1 MTKLIAILL
10 ALTCATLH
18 AQTVILQ
25 ADGSSVVRGVGANV
39 KGTATPI
46 AYTNF
51 SSGRFT
57 VWNTNQNVVIDND
70 SGLTWTRD
78 TNIDGQKD
86 WTNAGTY
93 CDELTYATYSD
104 WRVPSITELS
114 RDDTYGATNGL
125 VYDEDLGVPSALP
138 PGHPFTNIISDD
150 YWSSTDEGAGETDE
164 AYSVLLPTGPVELI
178 FKTYSVSVW
187 PCRGP

>member
-1 MTKLIAILL
+1 MTKLPAILL
-10 ALTCATLH
+10 ALTCATAFAQSVIVH
-18 AQTVILQ
+18 QTV
-25 ADGSSVVRGVGANV
+25 AGNVRGTGAERVKGVVRIETTYSSNR
-39 KGTATPI
+39 
-46 AYTNF
+46 F
-51 SSGRFT
+51 S
-57 VWNTNQNVVIDND
+57 VWNDNTNVVVAND
-70 SGLTWTRD
+70 SGLTWARNA
-78 TNIDGQKD
+78 NIAGTKD

-93 CDELTYATYSD
+93 CDELTYAGYSD
-104 WRVPSITELS
+104 WRLPSITELS